1 MNMNIEQLGKQAIKI
16 IKDKWGLPNSGFVAG
31 GSISN
36 IIWEL
41 VSNKPAV
48 VNDIDIFYFQGLS
61 NEKTEKSQD
70 SLFRYKEVEDQYYED
85 YTGMCYRSVTKDHYT
100 ITESIKED
108 ILNIVKY
115 KSNTEKPELI
125 LRSFDINCTKIGYS
139 IEEDKVY
146 WTKEFEEFLQTGE
159 LKVCNLMTPSHT
171 AIRITKKKDELDAK
185 LDEFEFKLLQH
196 AVDYKFNDV
205 IKLRFKERYLDIFN
219 QYSTE
224 LEKYFE
230 IDRDLEAEE
239 YVLSHHKKETQLY
252 RLISKN
258 PERDIKDQFERHL
271 IRGVFNEENIQRIHN
286 SITFLFYMR
295 NIYNKPEL
303 ETIWSKLDYFY
314 SDVDYIDK
322 EVSVEDIELL
332 QRFAKYAPNS
342 IENLKG
348 LKISQQINLINKFL
362 EKFKDDPIIA
372 ISILEKYKFTEDV
385 DLDDYTTL
393 LLELSVRRSIVND
406 TRGKVKSIV
415 GDVGTGDVSNDD
427 IIF

>member
-1 MNMNIEQLGKQAIKI
+1 MNIEQLGKQAIKI

-61 NEKTEKSQD
+61 NEKTEKSED
-70 SLFRYKEVEDQYYED
+70 YLFRYKEVENQYYED

-108 ILNIVKY
+108 IFNIVKY

-125 LRSFDINCTKIGYS
+125 LRSFDINCTKVGYS

-171 AIRITKKKDELDAK
+171 AIRITKKKDELHAK
-185 LDEFEFKLLQH
+185 LDEFEYKLLQH
-196 AVDYKFNDV
+196 AVDYRFSDV

-224 LEKYFE
+224 LQKYFE

-415 GDVGTGDVSNDD
+415 GDVGTDDVSNDD

>member
-1 MNMNIEQLGKQAIKI
+1 MNIEQLGKQAIKI

-61 NEKTEKSQD
+61 NEKTEKSED
-70 SLFRYKEVEDQYYED
+70 SLFRYKEVENQYYED

-108 ILNIVKY
+108 IFNIVKY

-125 LRSFDINCTKIGYS
+125 LRSFDINCTKVGYS

-171 AIRITKKKDELDAK
+171 AIRITKKKDELNAK
-185 LDEFEFKLLQH
+185 LDEFEYKLLQH
-196 AVDYKFNDV
+196 AVDYRFSDV

-224 LEKYFE
+224 LQKYFE

-239 YVLSHHKKETQLY
+239 YLLSHHKKETQLY

-415 GDVGTGDVSNDD
+415 GDVGTDDVSNDD

>member
-1 MNMNIEQLGKQAIKI
+1 MNIEQLGKQAIKI

-61 NEKTEKSQD
+61 NEKTEKSED
-70 SLFRYKEVEDQYYED
+70 SLFRYKEVENQYYED

-108 ILNIVKY
+108 IFNIVKY

-125 LRSFDINCTKIGYS
+125 LRSFDINCTKVGYS

-171 AIRITKKKDELDAK
+171 AIRITKKKDELHAK
-185 LDEFEFKLLQH
+185 LDEFEYKLLQH
-196 AVDYKFNDV
+196 AVDYRFNDV

-224 LEKYFE
+224 LQKYFE

-239 YVLSHHKKETQLY
+239 YVLNFHKKETQLY

-258 PERDIKDQFERHL
+258 PERDIKDQFEIHL

-415 GDVGTGDVSNDD
+415 GDVGRDDVSNDD

>member
-1 MNMNIEQLGKQAIKI
+1 MNIEQLGKQAIKI

-61 NEKTEKSQD
+61 NEKTEKSED
-70 SLFRYKEVEDQYYED
+70 SLFRYKEVENQYYED

-108 ILNIVKY
+108 IFNIVKY

-185 LDEFEFKLLQH
+185 LDEFEYKLLQH
-196 AVDYKFNDV
+196 AVDYRFSDV

-224 LEKYFE
+224 LQKYFE

-258 PERDIKDQFERHL
+258 PDRDIKDQFERHL

-415 GDVGTGDVSNDD
+415 GDVGTDDLSNDD

>member
-1 MNMNIEQLGKQAIKI
+1 MNIEQLGKQAIKI

-61 NEKTEKSQD
+61 NEKTEKSED
-70 SLFRYKEVEDQYYED
+70 SLFRYKEVENQYYED

-108 ILNIVKY
+108 IFNIVKY

-185 LDEFEFKLLQH
+185 LDEFEYKLLQH
-196 AVDYKFNDV
+196 AVDYRFSDV

-224 LEKYFE
+224 LQKYFE

-258 PERDIKDQFERHL
+258 PDRDIKDQFERHL

-303 ETIWSKLDYFY
+303 ETIWSKLDIFY

-415 GDVGTGDVSNDD
+415 GDVGTDDLSNDD

>member
-1 MNMNIEQLGKQAIKI
+1 MNIEQLGKKAIKI

-61 NEKTEKSQD
+61 NEKTEKSED
-70 SLFRYKEVEDQYYED
+70 SLFRYKEVENQYYED

-108 ILNIVKY
+108 IFNIVKY

-185 LDEFEFKLLQH
+185 LDEFEYKLLQH
-196 AVDYKFNDV
+196 AVDYRFSDV

-224 LEKYFE
+224 LQKYFE

-239 YVLSHHKKETQLY
+239 YVLSFYKKETQLY

-415 GDVGTGDVSNDD
+415 GDVGTDDVSNDD

>member
-1 MNMNIEQLGKQAIKI
+1 MNIEQLGKQAIKI

-61 NEKTEKSQD
+61 NEKTEKSED
-70 SLFRYKEVEDQYYED
+70 SLFRYKEVENQYYED

-108 ILNIVKY
+108 IFNIVKY

-125 LRSFDINCTKIGYS
+125 LRSFDINCTKVGYS

-171 AIRITKKKDELDAK
+171 AIRITKKKYELNAK
-185 LDEFEFKLLQH
+185 LDEFEYKLLQH
-196 AVDYKFNDV
+196 AVDYRFSDV

-224 LEKYFE
+224 LQKYFE

-239 YVLSHHKKETQLY
+239 YVLNFHKKETQLY

-415 GDVGTGDVSNDD
+415 GDVGTDDVSNDD